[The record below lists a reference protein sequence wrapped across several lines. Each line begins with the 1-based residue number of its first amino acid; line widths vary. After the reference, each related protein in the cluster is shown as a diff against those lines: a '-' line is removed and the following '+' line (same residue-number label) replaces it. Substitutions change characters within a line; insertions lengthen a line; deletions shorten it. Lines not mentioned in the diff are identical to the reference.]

1 MIDGLIFALLQ
12 LGHFTSHYIKFWS
25 SIYPYVTAF
34 FNLVLQELRSFTKG
48 LISHYENRLFL
59 EILNATQKEQNGAGL
74 ILILGARLPCTQFAC
89 KSKHI

>member
-1 MIDGLIFALLQ
+1 MIDGLISALLQ

-59 EILNATQKEQNGAGL
+59 EILNAAQKETKWGRPYFDPWSSVAL
-74 ILILGARLPCTQFAC
+74 YSVCL
-89 KSKHI
+89 